1 LLTSMFVM
9 TTKLERVTPVGKE
22 IRVKFPFPLGDALI
36 RDPSLTPALDFYRS
50 IGAEPMDEWTVQRVS
65 GDALRRLAQG

>member
-1 LLTSMFVM
+1 M
-9 TTKLERVTPVGKE
+9 
-22 IRVKFPFPLGDALI
+22 KFPFPLGDALI